1 MSIFKT
7 FNIIAAFLCLALCL
21 SVFAACKSPEQSTE
35 TGSESK
41 NQTEAETT
49 VDLTQFDYFAADIS
63 DYATVDPS
71 LYHNTSAT
79 ISSDYIID
87 DEDIDAYIDSQRF
100 AKKTVK
106 NDGAQCTDQPIKLGD
121 SAFIYYTGYLDGV
134 EFEGGSNADDEKP
147 HELSIG
153 SGNFVP
159 GFEDGLIGIIPSDT
173 SKDSPAEISVTFPE
187 SYYEDLAG
195 KSVIFKVWV
204 VYTVQYEIPE
214 YTDEYIADVLKF
226 QAKTENVKQEHRD
239 YVKAALELQI
249 EDSRNQAIMY
259 EIGKTLLEKV
269 NIIAYPEDAVD
280 YYYEA
285 LIDQYEYYKQY
296 YEYFGMT
303 FDSLDE
309 FVISYLGLEEGADWQ
324 AKTLEMARESVK
336 ERLVYYAIAEQ
347 ENINITEQDYQDT
360 IQYFIDYYK
369 ENTNQTYT
377 ADEIVEGLGEITIKE
392 NALFDK
398 VTQYIVDNCTVSYAD

>member
-1 MSIFKT
+1 MSIVKIFK
-7 FNIIAAFLCLALCL
+7 ASASLLCLILCL
-21 SVFAACKSPEQSTE
+21 SVFAACKSPSASGE
-35 TGSESK
+35 TGSES
-41 NQTEAETT
+41 QTEQETS

-63 DYATVDPS
+63 NYATVDPS
-71 LYHNTSAT
+71 LYKNTSAT
-79 ISSDYIID
+79 ISSEYIID
-87 DEDIDAYIDSQRF
+87 DEDIDAYIESERF
-100 AKKTVK
+100 SKKTVG
-106 NDGAQCTDQPIKLGD
+106 NDGAHCTDQPIKLGD
-121 SAFIYYTGYLDGV
+121 SAFIYYTGYLDGE
-134 EFEGGSNADDEKP
+134 EFEGGSNANDKNP

-159 GFEDGLIGIIPSDT
+159 GFEEGLIGIIPANT
-173 SKDSPAEISVTFPE
+173 SKESPAEIHVTFPE

-195 KSVIFKVWV
+195 KDVIFKVWV

-214 YTDEYIADVLKF
+214 YTDDYITNVLKF
-226 QAKTENVKQEHRD
+226 PSKTENVKQEHRD

-249 EDSRNQAIMY
+249 EDSKNQAVMY
-259 EIGKTLLEKV
+259 EIGKTLLENV
-269 NIIAYPEDAVD
+269 NIIAYPEEAVD
-280 YYYEA
+280 YYYES

-303 FDSLDE
+303 FNSLDE
-309 FVISYLGLEEGADWQ
+309 FVIEYLELEEGADWK

-347 ENINITEQDYQDT
+347 ENITITEQDYQDA

-369 ENTNQTYT
+369 QNANQTYT

-398 VTQYIVDNCTVSYAD
+398 VTQYIVNNCTVSYAD